1 MLNLSFECSRGRRGL
16 PEPNKCVQGARGVQ
30 ILTFCD
36 NVIIEWPLNIIFL
49 RVSYFRKKKFQQGNQ
64 LGQKKRVN
72 KEVWKEYF

>member
-36 NVIIEWPLNIIFL
+36 KVIIEWPLNIILLSIFFACEL
-49 RVSYFRKKKFQQGNQ
+49 FSEKKVSTRQSI
-64 LGQKKRVN
+64 RS
-72 KEVWKEYF
+72 EEES